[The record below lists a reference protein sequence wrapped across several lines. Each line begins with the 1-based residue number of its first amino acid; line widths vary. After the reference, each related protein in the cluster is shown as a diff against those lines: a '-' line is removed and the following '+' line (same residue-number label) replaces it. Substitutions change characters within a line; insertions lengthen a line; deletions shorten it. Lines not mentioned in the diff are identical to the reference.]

1 MYMDVNSQH
10 WQLLDQAITD
20 RGHAVYHTLQQIYSR
35 RHSAV
40 STLKHFL
47 PHDAMLARYMLSSF
61 VCLSVTSRCSSEYG

>member
-10 WQLLDQAITD
+10 WQLLDQAVTD

-40 STLKHFL
+40 STLKRSSSSLLLLQTLMMQLLQGIPDFL
-47 PHDAMLARYMLSSF
+47 H
-61 VCLSVTSRCSSEYG
+61 